1 MLMKLKNFYLI
12 AALMAA
18 PAASFATDYFVTPD
32 GRGTQ
37 DGLSWDNA
45 MSLDAFREKVGDT
58 STDIHTYYFAG
69 GEYVVAEPLKIFKK
83 GCTVIGGFAPDLT
96 GTSHD
101 TPTYPSA
108 TPTVFTGDI
117 NQDGVAGEGDVDC
130 IFAIQ
135 TDTKNGDDSK
145 KVLLQGLELTG
156 AYSQSAPKDNA
167 DARGAI
173 HLNNCGYVEVD
184 NCRFYGNVGDD
195 PAGSNPK
202 LVGGMAFTSH
212 RSQSIFNDCE
222 FTDNQGVSRGGAI
235 KLTSDNLKEAKDA
248 KGKTVLNRCLI
259 ANNTIKNDLGSA
271 ICMQTGAYLQII
283 NSTITGNVAGEG
295 ASAIYATGE
304 DDANSRSVYIVNSTI
319 AGNKGGVQVE
329 VTKGNNGANF
339 YVANSIIVSEEGDA
353 MSIGDVKNFGN
364 GGMNIVGS
372 DANNVLTWGD
382 TDDAKAEN
390 NYAAIFG
397 DNVRGANGVI
407 EPLADEGKY
416 TASAL
421 AAAVA
426 DWGIEADLTV
436 DQTGAKRADGSTPGA
451 YAKSTAT
458 GITGV
463 EAVKGGTDDAY
474 YTLQGVKLGSR
485 PTATGIYIHNGKKV
499 IIR

>member
-1 MLMKLKNFYLI
+1 MKLKKFYLI
-12 AALMAA
+12 AVLMTA
-18 PAASFATDYFVTPD
+18 PAASFATDYYVTPD

-364 GGMNIVGS
+364 GGMNVVGS

-397 DNVRGANGVI
+397 TKELGDNGVI

-421 AAAVA
+421 AAATA
-426 DWGIEADLTV
+426 DWGIEANLKV
-436 DQTGAKRADGSTPGA
+436 DQTGAERADGSTPGA

-463 EAVKGGTDDAY
+463 EAVKGGADDAY

>member
-1 MLMKLKNFYLI
+1 MEM
-12 AALMAA
+12 
-18 PAASFATDYFVTPD
+18 
-32 GRGTQ
+32 R
-37 DGLSWDNA
+37 
-45 MSLDAFREKVGDT
+45 
-58 STDIHTYYFAG
+58 
-69 GEYVVAEPLKIFKK
+69 
-83 GCTVIGGFAPDLT
+83 
-96 GTSHD
+96 
-101 TPTYPSA
+101 
-108 TPTVFTGDI
+108 
-117 NQDGVAGEGDVDC
+117 
-130 IFAIQ
+130 
-135 TDTKNGDDSK
+135 
-145 KVLLQGLELTG
+145 
-156 AYSQSAPKDNA
+156 
-167 DARGAI
+167 
-173 HLNNCGYVEVD
+173 
-184 NCRFYGNVGDD
+184 
-195 PAGSNPK
+195 
-202 LVGGMAFTSH
+202 
-212 RSQSIFNDCE
+212 
-222 FTDNQGVSRGGAI
+222 
-235 KLTSDNLKEAKDA
+235 KDA
-248 KGKTVLNRCLI
+248 NI
-259 ANNTIKNDLGSA
+259 
-271 ICMQTGAYLQII
+271 
-283 NSTITGNVAGEG
+283 
-295 ASAIYATGE
+295 
-304 DDANSRSVYIVNSTI
+304 
-319 AGNKGGVQVE
+319 
-329 VTKGNNGANF
+329 
-339 YVANSIIVSEEGDA
+339 YVANSIVVSDDDTPAFNIVS
-353 MSIGDVKNFGN
+353 VKNFGN